1 MTIEEAG
8 NSSAEFEFSLPSRY
22 TTPPQTSIS
31 GPVIL
36 HQSQEAYLTEPT
48 RTEPNQIKL
57 TLPKPN
63 QSLYKII
70 PFPQGYAGWQYEYIC
85 NSGSPRKHYVLV
97 CADCG
102 SQGTIEVL
110 FRLWLALGSVRWQ
123 SFWPL
128 IGSERSA
135 DNHSGLWLAD
145 WQRLS
150 GRGQVTI
157 IVASDWLQKSWRM
170 PLFYHDFAAFDCII
184 FQAKTTSNAFLIN
197 LSLSDWIVGNGIN

>member
-1 MTIEEAG
+1 MVFDHYFLLLIFYTKASHRLYDYTWHTSSCSGFYTIATYIISCNTTPLAMTIEEAG

-102 SQGTIEVL
+102 SQGTRCC
-110 FRLWLALGSVRWQ
+110 F
-123 SFWPL
+123 
-128 IGSERSA
+128 
-135 DNHSGLWLAD
+135 
-145 WQRLS
+145 
-150 GRGQVTI
+150 
-157 IVASDWLQKSWRM
+157 ASDWL
-170 PLFYHDFAAFDCII
+170 
-184 FQAKTTSNAFLIN
+184 
-197 LSLSDWIVGNGIN
+197 